1 MILIFSLL
9 VIFFTLSRLIV
20 QKQLKEENNEETFR
34 HPRIHQHCAECQC
47 TTLWKVSGKGLEKP
61 SYIFGTYH
69 LSPLSIK
76 DSIAAMPQAM
86 NETTQVYGEVVMSEM
101 ATPTFMQSMQ
111 QQMMMPKDTTLQSL
125 FTPEQYEEV
134 GKVVKENMMV
144 DIAMLAQLKPA
155 AINQQLVVLLYMK
168 HTPGFNPQEQLDTYF
183 QQQAGQQGKKVGGLE
198 TAQSQIDIL
207 FNSQTLQRQA
217 NLLYCAISDIEK
229 GIEQSKRLIAAYE
242 KQDLDAMLQL
252 MEERDGNSCDPL
264 PGEMEAMLDNRNKA
278 WVEKMPAIMT
288 EAPTL
293 FVVGAGHLPGD
304 NGVLNL
310 LKQQGYTIE
319 AMK

>member
-1 MILIFSLL
+1 MKKLLGILLFIS
-9 VIFFTLSRLIV
+9 IALSANA
-20 QKQLKEENNEETFR
+20 QL
-34 HPRIHQHCAECQC
+34 
-47 TTLWKVSGKGLEKP
+47 LWKVSGKGLEKP

-86 NETTQVYGEVVMSEM
+86 SETAQVYGEVVMSEM
-101 ATPTFMQSMQ
+101 ATPAFMQSMQ

-134 GKVVKENMMV
+134 GKAIKEN
-144 DIAMLAQLKPA
+144 
-155 AINQQLVVLLYMK
+155 
-168 HTPGFNPQEQLDTYF
+168 FNPQEQLDTYF
-183 QQQAGQQGKKVGGLE
+183 QQQAAQQGKKIGGLE

-217 NLLYCAISDIEK
+217 SLLYCAISDIEK
-229 GIEQSKRLIAAYE
+229 GIDQSKRLIAAYE

-278 WVEKMPAIMT
+278 WVEKMPTIMT

-310 LKQQGYTIE
+310 LKQQGSTIE

>member
-1 MILIFSLL
+1 MKNLKYTLFTAALSVAMTASFSSCSDSFLDEKNKSSYTTDYFKTSQGIQDL
-9 VIFFTLSRLIV
+9 ATALYGNIRWHFGYEWAYGITLYGTDEFTNGSDLTAEPWNTYDSRLNP
-20 QKQLKEENNEETFR
+20 LD
-34 HPRIHQHCAECQC
+34 C
-47 TTLWKVSGKGLEKP
+47 TTANG
-61 SYIFGTYH
+61 
-69 LSPLSIK
+69 
-76 DSIAAMPQAM
+76 
-86 NETTQVYGEVVMSEM
+86 
-101 ATPTFMQSMQ
+101 
-111 QQMMMPKDTTLQSL
+111 
-125 FTPEQYEEV
+125 
-134 GKVVKENMMV
+134 
-144 DIAMLAQLKPA
+144 AMLAQLKPA

>member
-1 MILIFSLL
+1 MKKLLGILLFIS
-9 VIFFTLSRLIV
+9 IALSANA
-20 QKQLKEENNEETFR
+20 QL
-34 HPRIHQHCAECQC
+34 
-47 TTLWKVSGKGLEKP
+47 LWKVSGKGLEKP

-86 NETTQVYGEVVMSEM
+86 SETAQVYGEVVMSEM
-101 ATPTFMQSMQ
+101 ATPAFMQSMQ

-134 GKVVKENMMV
+134 GKAIKENMMV

-183 QQQAGQQGKKVGGLE
+183 QQQAAQQGKKIGGLE

-217 NLLYCAISDIEK
+217 SLLYCAISDIEK
-229 GIEQSKRLIAAYE
+229 GIDQSKRLITAYE

-288 EAPTL
+288 EAPP
-293 FVVGAGHLPGD
+293 FS
-304 NGVLNL
+304 
-310 LKQQGYTIE
+310 
-319 AMK
+319 

>member
-1 MILIFSLL
+1 MKKLLGILLFIS
-9 VIFFTLSRLIV
+9 IALSANA
-20 QKQLKEENNEETFR
+20 QL
-34 HPRIHQHCAECQC
+34 
-47 TTLWKVSGKGLEKP
+47 LWKVSGKGLEKP

-86 NETTQVYGEVVMSEM
+86 SETAQVYGEVVMSEM
-101 ATPTFMQSMQ
+101 ATPAFMQSMQ

-134 GKVVKENMMV
+134 GKAIKENMMV

-183 QQQAGQQGKKVGGLE
+183 QQQAAQQGKKIGGLE

-217 NLLYCAISDIEK
+217 SLLYCAISDIEK
-229 GIEQSKRLIAAYE
+229 GIDQSKRLIAAYE
-242 KQDLDAMLQL
+242 KQDLESSIKNGA
-252 MEERDGNSCDPL
+252 SCL
-264 PGEMEAMLDNRNKA
+264 
-278 WVEKMPAIMT
+278 
-288 EAPTL
+288 EAPFSETNPDKPIPAKGRKSL
-293 FVVGAGHLPGD
+293 SLIRHQLHHD
-304 NGVLNL
+304 RLLGVETIFRL
-310 LKQQGYTIE
+310 LKNFSRMGLEYLGGDFLSPVGR
-319 AMK
+319 

>member
-1 MILIFSLL
+1 MKKLLGILLFIS
-9 VIFFTLSRLIV
+9 IALSANA
-20 QKQLKEENNEETFR
+20 QL
-34 HPRIHQHCAECQC
+34 
-47 TTLWKVSGKGLEKP
+47 LWKVSGKGLEKP

-101 ATPTFMQSMQ
+101 ATPAFMQSMQ

-125 FTPEQYEEV
+125 FTPEQYEE
-134 GKVVKENMMV
+134 
-144 DIAMLAQLKPA
+144 PA

>member
-1 MILIFSLL
+1 MKKLLGILLFIS
-9 VIFFTLSRLIV
+9 IALSANA
-20 QKQLKEENNEETFR
+20 QL
-34 HPRIHQHCAECQC
+34 
-47 TTLWKVSGKGLEKP
+47 LWKVSGKGLEKP

-86 NETTQVYGEVVMSEM
+86 SETAQVYGEVVMSEM
-101 ATPTFMQSMQ
+101 ATPAFMQSMQ

-134 GKVVKENMMV
+134 GKAIKENMMV

-183 QQQAGQQGKKVGGLE
+183 QQQAAQQGKKIGGLE

-217 NLLYCAISDIEK
+217 SLLLS
-229 GIEQSKRLIAAYE
+229 LIH
-242 KQDLDAMLQL
+242 
-252 MEERDGNSCDPL
+252 
-264 PGEMEAMLDNRNKA
+264 
-278 WVEKMPAIMT
+278 I
-288 EAPTL
+288 
-293 FVVGAGHLPGD
+293 
-304 NGVLNL
+304 
-310 LKQQGYTIE
+310 
-319 AMK
+319 

>member
-1 MILIFSLL
+1 MKKLLGILLFIS
-9 VIFFTLSRLIV
+9 IALSANA
-20 QKQLKEENNEETFR
+20 QL
-34 HPRIHQHCAECQC
+34 
-47 TTLWKVSGKGLEKP
+47 LWKVSGKGLEKP

-86 NETTQVYGEVVMSEM
+86 SETAQVYGEVVMSEM
-101 ATPTFMQSMQ
+101 ATPAFMQSMQ

-134 GKVVKENMMV
+134 GKAIKENMMV

-183 QQQAGQQGKKVGGLE
+183 QQQAAQQGKKIGGLE

-217 NLLYCAISDIEK
+217 SCHH
-229 GIEQSKRLIAAYE
+229 
-242 KQDLDAMLQL
+242 
-252 MEERDGNSCDPL
+252 DGSPHPFRSRCRTPARRQWSVEPSETTRIYHRSHEINPL
-264 PGEMEAMLDNRNKA
+264 
-278 WVEKMPAIMT
+278 
-288 EAPTL
+288 
-293 FVVGAGHLPGD
+293 
-304 NGVLNL
+304 
-310 LKQQGYTIE
+310 TILSNNNF
-319 AMK
+319 

>member
-1 MILIFSLL
+1 MKKLLGILLFIS
-9 VIFFTLSRLIV
+9 IALSANA
-20 QKQLKEENNEETFR
+20 QL
-34 HPRIHQHCAECQC
+34 
-47 TTLWKVSGKGLEKP
+47 LWKVSGKGLEKP

-86 NETTQVYGEVVMSEM
+86 SETAQVYGEVVMSEM
-101 ATPTFMQSMQ
+101 ATPAFMQSMQ

-134 GKVVKENMMV
+134 GKAIKENMMV

-183 QQQAGQQGKKVGGLE
+183 QQQAAQQGKKIGGLE

-217 NLLYCAISDIEK
+217 SLLYCAISDIEK

-252 MEERDGNSCDPL
+252 MEERDGNSCERRDDGKEIATAPFATRT
-264 PGEMEAMLDNRNKA
+264 PARRDGYMLDNRNKA
-278 WVEKMPAIMT
+278 WVEKMSSSCTSITFDKGSPDSFKNARS
-288 EAPTL
+288 ESYYPC
-293 FVVGAGHLPGD
+293 
-304 NGVLNL
+304 
-310 LKQQGYTIE
+310 
-319 AMK
+319 

>member
-1 MILIFSLL
+1 MKKLSILLLL
-9 VIFFTLSRLIV
+9 VCFALSTHA
-20 QKQLKEENNEETFR
+20 QL
-34 HPRIHQHCAECQC
+34 
-47 TTLWKVSGKGLEKP
+47 LWKVSGKGLEKP

-86 NETTQVYGEVVMSEM
+86 NETSQVYGEVVMADM
-101 ATPTFMQSMQ
+101 MTPAFMQSMQ
-111 QQMMMPKDTTLQSL
+111 QQMMMPKDSTLKGLLS
-125 FTPEQYEEV
+125 PEQYELA
-134 GKVVKENMMV
+134 GKVIKENMMV

-155 AINQQLVVLLYMK
+155 AITQQLVVLLYMK

-183 QQQAGQQGKKVGGLE
+183 QQQAQQQGKKVGGLE

-207 FNSQTLQRQA
+207 FNSQSLKRQA
-217 NLLYCAISDIEK
+217 NLLHCAVSDIDK
-229 GIEQSKRLIAAYE
+229 AIEQSKRLIKSY
-242 KQDLDAMLQL
+242 QSQNLDEVLSL

-264 PGEMEAMLDNRNKA
+264 PGEMEVLLDNRNIA
-278 WVEKMPAIMT
+278 WVGKIPAIMT

-293 FVVGAGHLPGD
+293 FVVGAGHLPGT

-310 LKQQGYTIE
+310 LKKQGYTVE
-319 AMK
+319 PMK

>member
-1 MILIFSLL
+1 MKKLLGILVFIS
-9 VIFFTLSRLIV
+9 IALSANA
-20 QKQLKEENNEETFR
+20 QL
-34 HPRIHQHCAECQC
+34 
-47 TTLWKVSGKGLEKP
+47 LWKVSGKGLEKP

-86 NETTQVYGEVVMSEM
+86 NETTQVYGEVVISEM
-101 ATPTFMQSMQ
+101 ATPAFMQSMQ

-242 KQDLDAMLQL
+242 S
-252 MEERDGNSCDPL
+252 RI
-264 PGEMEAMLDNRNKA
+264 
-278 WVEKMPAIMT
+278 WMPCC
-288 EAPTL
+288 
-293 FVVGAGHLPGD
+293 
-304 NGVLNL
+304 N
-310 LKQQGYTIE
+310 
-319 AMK
+319 